1 MKWIFEQINNIK
13 RFVFMADL
21 FSLQLLKTLLPKTK
35 STDSFKNFQDV
46 HACVHLPL
54 DKLFLLWYNLN
65 VPNGNYILGVLMR
78 SKNEAVFG
86 EIIEFVNKYFEK
98 NGRSPSTREIEGAI
112 GMSHVT
118 VQRYLQVLRERGEI
132 EYDGHRSVVTQFM
145 REMLDT
151 NRAQMGN
158 SIPCGAL
165 DDVIDEEIEH
175 LRLPKAITGE
185 GEFFLLRARGESM
198 IKAGIDNGDLVLI
211 RKQET
216 AKQGNIV
223 AFLYDNEQTTLKRYR
238 QTDDVIYLC
247 PENDA
252 MQPIVIRGE
261 DRAKLRIQ
269 GVATGIIKKIE

>member
-1 MKWIFEQINNIK
+1 
-13 RFVFMADL
+13 
-21 FSLQLLKTLLPKTK
+21 
-35 STDSFKNFQDV
+35 
-46 HACVHLPL
+46 
-54 DKLFLLWYNLN
+54 
-65 VPNGNYILGVLMR
+65 MR
-78 SKNEAVFG
+78 SKNESVFG

-132 EYDGHRSVVTQFM
+132 EYDGHRSIVTAFM

-198 IKAGIDNGDLVLI
+198 KNCGIDDGDLVLI

-223 AFLYDNEQTTLKRYR
+223 AFLYDNELTTLKRYK
-238 QTDDVIYLC
+238 QTDDAIYLY
-247 PENDA
+247 PENDS
-252 MQPIVIRGE
+252 MQPIIIRGE

>member
-1 MKWIFEQINNIK
+1 
-13 RFVFMADL
+13 
-21 FSLQLLKTLLPKTK
+21 
-35 STDSFKNFQDV
+35 
-46 HACVHLPL
+46 
-54 DKLFLLWYNLN
+54 
-65 VPNGNYILGVLMR
+65 
-78 SKNEAVFG
+78 
-86 EIIEFVNKYFEK
+86 
-98 NGRSPSTREIEGAI
+98 
-112 GMSHVT
+112 

-132 EYDGHRSVVTQFM
+132 EYDGHRSIVTAFM

-165 DDVIDEEIEH
+165 DDVIDEEIKH

-198 IKAGIDNGDLVLI
+198 IKAGIDDGDLVLI

-223 AFLYDNEQTTLKRYR
+223 AFLYDNQQTTLKRYK
-238 QTDDVIYLC
+238 QSEDAIYLC
-247 PENDA
+247 PENDS
-252 MQPIVIRGE
+252 MQPIAIKGE

-269 GVATGIIKKIE
+269 GVAIGIYKKL

>member
-1 MKWIFEQINNIK
+1 
-13 RFVFMADL
+13 
-21 FSLQLLKTLLPKTK
+21 
-35 STDSFKNFQDV
+35 
-46 HACVHLPL
+46 
-54 DKLFLLWYNLN
+54 
-65 VPNGNYILGVLMR
+65 MR

-86 EIIEFVNKYFEK
+86 EIVEFVNRYFEK
-98 NGRSPSTREIEGAI
+98 NGRSPSIREIEGEI
-112 GMSHVT
+112 GLSHVT

-132 EYDGHRSVVTQFM
+132 EYDGHRSIVTEHI

-151 NRAQMGN
+151 SRVQMGS

-175 LRLPKAITGE
+175 LRLPKSITGE

-198 IKAGIDNGDLVLI
+198 IKAGIDDGDLVLI

-223 AFLYDNEQTTLKRYR
+223 AFLYDNQQTTLKRYK
-238 QTDDVIYLC
+238 QSEDAIYLC
-247 PENDA
+247 PENDS
-252 MQPIVIRGE
+252 MQPIAIKGE

-269 GVATGIIKKIE
+269 GVAIGIYKKL

>member
-1 MKWIFEQINNIK
+1 
-13 RFVFMADL
+13 
-21 FSLQLLKTLLPKTK
+21 
-35 STDSFKNFQDV
+35 
-46 HACVHLPL
+46 
-54 DKLFLLWYNLN
+54 
-65 VPNGNYILGVLMR
+65 MR

-86 EIIEFVNKYFEK
+86 EISEFVNSYFEK
-98 NGRSPSTREIEGAI
+98 NGRSPSTREIEGEI
-112 GMSHVT
+112 GLSHVT

-132 EYDGHRSVVTQFM
+132 EYDGHRSIVTEHI

-151 NRAQMGN
+151 SRVQIGS

-175 LRLPKAITGE
+175 LRLPKSITGE

-198 IKAGIDNGDLVLI
+198 IKAGIDDGDLVLI
-211 RKQET
+211 HKQET

-223 AFLYDNEQTTLKRYR
+223 AFLYDNELTTLKRYK
-238 QTDDVIYLC
+238 QTDDAIYLC
-247 PENDA
+247 PENDS

>member
-1 MKWIFEQINNIK
+1 
-13 RFVFMADL
+13 
-21 FSLQLLKTLLPKTK
+21 
-35 STDSFKNFQDV
+35 
-46 HACVHLPL
+46 
-54 DKLFLLWYNLN
+54 
-65 VPNGNYILGVLMR
+65 MR

-86 EIIEFVNKYFEK
+86 EIIEFVNRYFEK

-112 GMSHVT
+112 GLSHVT

-132 EYDGHRSVVTQFM
+132 EYDGHRSIVTEHI

-151 NRAQMGN
+151 SRVQMGS

-175 LRLPKAITGE
+175 LRLPKSITGE
-185 GEFFLLRARGESM
+185 GEFFMLRARGESM
-198 IKAGIDNGDLVLI
+198 IKAGIDDGDLVLI

-223 AFLYDNEQTTLKRYR
+223 AFLYDNEQTTLKRYK
-238 QTDDVIYLC
+238 QSEDAIYLC
-247 PENDA
+247 PENDS
-252 MQPIVIRGE
+252 MQPIAIKGD

-269 GVATGIIKKIE
+269 GVAIGIYKKL

>member
-1 MKWIFEQINNIK
+1 
-13 RFVFMADL
+13 
-21 FSLQLLKTLLPKTK
+21 
-35 STDSFKNFQDV
+35 
-46 HACVHLPL
+46 
-54 DKLFLLWYNLN
+54 
-65 VPNGNYILGVLMR
+65 
-78 SKNEAVFG
+78 
-86 EIIEFVNKYFEK
+86 
-98 NGRSPSTREIEGAI
+98 
-112 GMSHVT
+112 

-132 EYDGHRSVVTQFM
+132 EYDGHRSIVTQFM

-158 SIPCGAL
+158 SILCGAL
-165 DDVIDEEIEH
+165 DDVIDQEIEH

-198 IKAGIDNGDLVLI
+198 IKAGIDDGDLVLI

-223 AFLYDNEQTTLKRYR
+223 AFLYDNEQTTLKRYK
-238 QTDDVIYLC
+238 QTDDAIYLC
-247 PENDA
+247 PENDS

-269 GVATGIIKKIE
+269 GVATGIIKKIG